1 VADRDHLPLVLTV
14 EQVVV
19 VLHGGEPGPAVSVS
33 HRLHVVQLVG
43 VHGRCPQGPDL
54 PGAHEG
60 IEGLHGLLDRG
71 GVVEA
76 VDDVEVEVVGAQ
88 TLQGPVDLAFD
99 GLA

>member
-1 VADRDHLPLVLTV
+1 M
-14 EQVVV
+14 
-19 VLHGGEPGPAVSVS
+19 
-33 HRLHVVQLVG
+33 
-43 VHGRCPQGPDL
+43 PQGPDP

-60 IEGLHGLLDRG
+60 VEDLNGLLDRG